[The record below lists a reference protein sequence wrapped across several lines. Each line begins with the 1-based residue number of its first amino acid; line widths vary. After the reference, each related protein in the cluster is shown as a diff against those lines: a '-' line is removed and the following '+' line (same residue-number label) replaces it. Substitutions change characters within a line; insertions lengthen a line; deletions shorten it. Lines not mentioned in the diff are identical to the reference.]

1 MNFSCDSGWHCMSLN
16 FSSYKLTRSSLS
28 ESYKTKLDLLW
39 RRQTS
44 DIKMYNT
51 DPLRTYLKATRGT
64 ISIEDSALFLYEA
77 NQTAKKIYFG
87 LFTRVSYKV
96 SSGRWYSIRL
106 FLKILNFPELIREK
120 YGIAPLH
127 FIWKQGLGK
136 DKVKNNKVY
145 CLEF

>member
-1 MNFSCDSGWHCMSLN
+1 MSLN

-96 SSGRWYSIRL
+96 SSGR
-106 FLKILNFPELIREK
+106 
-120 YGIAPLH
+120 
-127 FIWKQGLGK
+127 
-136 DKVKNNKVY
+136 
-145 CLEF
+145 